1 MSTGAEN
8 EETEKL
14 APKPTTEEE
23 SDDVPVAVIETEIK
37 ENVASIPKHL
47 RGVST
52 LSADDKSVFEKEDDN
67 LISQNQLN
75 LARLGGRASSEN
87 VYHSQRSASGS
98 SGTFGW
104 FVDVQGVEAGEESP
118 KVKEQ
123 DKKQSVKFK
132 DDIGVHLFS
141 DADELT
147 QFVDISQQNVD
158 TETPSDALNAPNYI
172 LEQNLSDQMLW
183 KHTAGNRPPQPEEER
198 EYFEML
204 WRQNFAL
211 SNVEYNVPKES
222 LIEGTSSSP
231 YYGGNDA
238 IAPNFSSYNLA
249 TDFMATDAEVA
260 EAIHRLHG
268 GVNMTSV
275 EKTKPQIVNK
285 KVKGG
290 SNEDLTVLIQGDN
303 VFGTTVSKSFDRVH
317 ANGNREVDTVNI
329 SVASYRVVE
338 SKKYGKYAQ
347 FLVIYRE
354 GGIRDTIG
362 VWKRYSDF
370 EALSR
375 KVVESHDG
383 CSSVLANMSPL
394 AVTEDGDVEHL
405 PNAITSWRLLKKRQR
420 WFRCLDAGY
429 LSLKVFLLERF
440 LHDILFE
447 STSPNL
453 LRDFVI
459 YDKSGG
465 GSG

>member
-1 MSTGAEN
+1 
-8 EETEKL
+8 
-14 APKPTTEEE
+14 
-23 SDDVPVAVIETEIK
+23 VI
-37 ENVASIPKHL
+37 S
-47 RGVST
+47 
-52 LSADDKSVFEKEDDN
+52 
-67 LISQNQLN
+67 
-75 LARLGGRASSEN
+75 
-87 VYHSQRSASGS
+87 
-98 SGTFGW
+98 
-104 FVDVQGVEAGEESP
+104 
-118 KVKEQ
+118 
-123 DKKQSVKFK
+123 
-132 DDIGVHLFS
+132 FS
-141 DADELT
+141 L
-147 QFVDISQQNVD
+147 
-158 TETPSDALNAPNYI
+158 ETPSDALNAPNYI

-338 SKKYGKYAQ
+338 
-347 FLVIYRE
+347 V
-354 GGIRDTIG
+354 
-362 VWKRYSDF
+362 
-370 EALSR
+370 
-375 KVVESHDG
+375 
-383 CSSVLANMSPL
+383 
-394 AVTEDGDVEHL
+394 
-405 PNAITSWRLLKKRQR
+405 RLL
-420 WFRCLDAGY
+420 LV
-429 LSLKVFLLERF
+429 L
-440 LHDILFE
+440 
-447 STSPNL
+447 
-453 LRDFVI
+453 
-459 YDKSGG
+459 
-465 GSG
+465 